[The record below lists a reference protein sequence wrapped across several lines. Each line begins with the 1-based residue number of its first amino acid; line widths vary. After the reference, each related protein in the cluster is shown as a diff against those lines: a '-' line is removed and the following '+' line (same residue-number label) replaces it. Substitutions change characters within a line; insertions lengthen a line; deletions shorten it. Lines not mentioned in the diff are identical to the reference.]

1 VPPHPEVLA
10 GVRRL
15 LADRDDVTE
24 GRMVGGVSFTVGGRL
39 ACGVTAGGLAVR
51 AGRDGVASSLTEPH
65 VSPMTMGGKP
75 LAAYVLVAPEGCADD
90 AALRRWID
98 RGLAAAGKP

>member
-1 VPPHPEVLA
+1 VPPHPQVLA

-15 LADRDDVTE
+15 FADRHDVTE
-24 GRMVGGVSFTVGGRL
+24 GRMVGGVSFTVDGRL
-39 ACGVTAGGLAVR
+39 ACGVTGGGLAVR
-51 AGRDGVASSLTEPH
+51 VGRDGVAAALTAPH

-75 LAAYVLVAPEGCADD
+75 LAAYVLVAPEGCTDE

-98 RGLAAAGKP
+98 RGLTAAGSP

>member
-1 VPPHPEVLA
+1 MPPHPEVLDS
-10 GVRRL
+10 VRRL
-15 LADRDDVTE
+15 LGDRADVTE
-24 GRMVGGVSFTVGGRL
+24 GRMVGGVSFAIGGRL

-51 AGRDGVASSLTEPH
+51 VGRDGVAGALTEPY
-65 VSPMTMGGKP
+65 VSPMAMGGRP
-75 LAAYVLVAPEGCADD
+75 LTAYVLVAPEGCAAD